1 VIKTASPQK
10 RNKMTKHI
18 LKTILAGILAG
29 AALFIMPFFLLR
41 ILVFVLIIGAVI
53 RLLGGGRHRC
63 GGRWRYA
70 YAEKL
75 NNMSEEERAAFKQ
88 KMQDRCGRY
97 NKPATE
103 Q

>member
-1 VIKTASPQK
+1 
-10 RNKMTKHI
+10 MTKQI

-53 RLLGGGRHRC
+53 RLLGGGRRRWH
-63 GGRWRYA
+63 GRGRYA
-70 YAEKL
+70 FAEKF
-75 NNMSEEERAAFKQ
+75 NNMTEEERVAFKQ
-88 KMQDRCGRY
+88 KMQDRCGYYR
-97 NKPATE
+97 KRETE